1 MDKKV
6 VFVCSPYSGNVEEN
20 LRMAREYSRSVV
32 DRGCVPVTPHLMY
45 PQFMDDNNSED
56 RARALDMNKRLIEH
70 CCDEVWWFGKSQTP
84 GMREELLY
92 AESLGKPIFKG
103 TLPRR
108 FIIMTNGY
116 GGCGKD
122 TFCRMVHDAVR
133 SEDFIAEFGETF
145 FRRYSYVEC
154 TRQMLRNA
162 GIDITNKSDELRELM
177 VKVNAAL
184 EEYHDFPFR
193 DVCGVIEE
201 QIPAGY
207 SNHIVMVDA
216 RDPDVI
222 DRIVRTYN
230 NVLALLVRRSEVS
243 AGVGD
248 NYVDDYTYDVIVDN
262 RNPAELKSFAE
273 KFARSLLSAPSNW
286 EPRFHGECIHKKMDF
301 RLK

>member
-45 PQFMDDNNSED
+45 PQFMNDNNSED
-56 RARALDMNKRLIEH
+56 RAKALDMNKRLIEH

-116 GGCGKD
+116 SGCGKD
-122 TFCRMVHDAVR
+122 TFCRMVHGAVCD
-133 SEDFIAEFGETF
+133 EDFVAEFGETF

-154 TRQMLRNA
+154 TRQMLRGA
-162 GIDITNKSDELRELM
+162 GIDITHKSDELRELM

-184 EEYHDFPFR
+184 EEYYDFPFR
-193 DVCGVIEE
+193 DVCRVIDE
-201 QIPAGY
+201 QIPVGY

-230 NVLALLVRRSEVS
+230 NVLRLLVRRSEVS

-248 NYVDDYTYDVIVDN
+248 EYVDNYTYDVIVDN

-273 KFARSLLSAPSNW
+273 KFARALLSAPSDW
-286 EPRFHGECIHKKMDF
+286 EPRFQREHIRKELDIRVK
-301 RLK
+301 

>member
-45 PQFMDDNNSED
+45 PQFMNDNNSED
-56 RARALDMNKRLIEH
+56 RAKALDMNKRLIEH
-70 CCDEVWWFGKSQTP
+70 CCDEVWWVGKSQTS

-103 TLPRR
+103 NLPSR

-116 GGCGKD
+116 SGCGKD
-122 TFCRMVHDAVR
+122 TFCRMVHDAVCD
-133 SEDFIAEFGETF
+133 EDFVAEFGETF

-154 TRQMLRNA
+154 TRQMLRGA
-162 GIDITNKSDELRELM
+162 GIDITHKSDELRELM

-184 EEYHDFPFR
+184 EEYYDFPFR
-193 DVCGVIEE
+193 DVCRVIDE
-201 QIPAGY
+201 QIPVGY

-230 NVLALLVRRSEVS
+230 NVLTLLVRRSEVS

-248 NYVDDYTYDVIVDN
+248 EYVDNYTYDVVVDN
-262 RNPAELKSFAE
+262 RSPAELKLFAE
-273 KFARSLLSAPSNW
+273 KFARALLSTPCDW
-286 EPRFHGECIHKKMDF
+286 EPRFQKERIQKILDF
-301 RLK
+301 RIK